1 MTKELNQ
8 EKINPLI
15 TDVINILSLK
25 EKVKIANLSQFDV
38 HVLEAT
44 MGKYLKHRGGKLL
57 DDEKNIKEVNTILRE
72 VWKRLRTTH
81 KLRVVK

>member
-1 MTKELNQ
+1 MANKPDQ
-8 EKINPLI
+8 DLI
-15 TDVINILSLK
+15 DSMVSDVINQLSLQ

-57 DDEKNIKEVNTILRE
+57 DSEKDIKEINSILRE
-72 VWKRLRTTH
+72 VWKRLRETH
-81 KLRVVK
+81 RLKVVK

>member
-1 MTKELNQ
+1 MVNKLD
-8 EKINPLI
+8 PDLI
-15 TDVINILSLK
+15 DSMVTDVINLLSLK
-25 EKVKIANLSQFDV
+25 DKVKIANLSQFDV

-57 DDEKNIKEVNTILRE
+57 DAEKDIKEVNAILRE
-72 VWKRLRTTH
+72 VWKRLRKTH